1 MKQQVKQVPYGVSDF
16 ATVMSQNL
24 YYVDKTMF
32 LPELE
37 KQPRNLFFIR
47 PRRFGKSIFLSM
59 LYSYYDCNQKENFE
73 KLFGSLWIGQHPTS
87 LQGIYQV
94 LFLDFSQITGK
105 IEVLEERFNA
115 YLCIKLDSFAEQY
128 AAYYGDKKVQE
139 IKTKTQYADKM
150 QIIFDAARANQFQ
163 LYLIIDE
170 YDNFT
175 NVVLNEHGEKV
186 YHAITHA
193 DGFYRDVFKK
203 FKGNFERIF
212 MMGVSPVTLDD
223 VTSGYNVGWN
233 ISVKPEFDE
242 MLGFSTKDVVEM
254 FTYYKEM
261 GSIPVDSDVE
271 AIVNDMKPWYDNY
284 CFAEEALSKSVR
296 MFNCDMVLYY
306 LRNYM
311 DYGRSPRQMI
321 DPNTKTDYGKMKKL
335 LQFDKLDGERKGI
348 IRKIAEEGQI
358 VAQLE
363 EQFSAYQIPKAE
375 IFPSLLFYY
384 GMLTIKGTRGSKLI
398 LGIPNNNVRKQYYGY
413 LEEEYQAKSYVDT
426 NRLTDYYYDMAY
438 EGVWEEGLRFMA
450 EAYAKVSSVR
460 DGIESERNLQGFFMA
475 YLNLND
481 YYITAPELELNHGY
495 CDFFLLPDH
504 THYASQ
510 HSYILELKVLSR
522 KEFDEELKDVL
533 KEDGSPMKKS
543 EKQWLDAVEQIRRYA
558 DAPRVEA
565 LRQGTTLHKIIM
577 QFKGWEL
584 ARIEE
589 IE

>member
-1 MKQQVKQVPYGVSDF
+1 MEKVKEVPYGVADF
-16 ATVMSQNL
+16 VTVMEQNL

-32 LPELE
+32 IPELE

-59 LYSYYDCNQKENFE
+59 LHSYYDCNQSAKFQS
-73 KLFGSLWIGQHPTS
+73 LFGKLWIGQHPTE
-87 LQGIYQV
+87 LQGKYQV
-94 LFLDFSQITGK
+94 LFLDFSQVNGNIDS
-105 IEVLEERFNA
+105 LERNFDF
-115 YLCIKLDSFAEQY
+115 YCSVKLDGFMRRYGESYSEETREKVRKAEY
-128 AAYYGDKKVQE
+128 AMDKLAFIHDE
-139 IKTKTQYADKM
+139 
-150 QIIFDAARANQFQ
+150 AAQKGFS
-163 LYLIIDE
+163 LYLIVDE

-223 VTSGYNVGWN
+223 VTSGFNIGWN
-233 ISVKPEFDE
+233 I
-242 MLGFSTKDVVEM
+242 
-254 FTYYKEM
+254 
-261 GSIPVDSDVE
+261 
-271 AIVNDMKPWYDNY
+271 
-284 CFAEEALSKSVR
+284 R

-311 DYGRSPRQMI
+311 DYERSPQQMI

-358 VAQLE
+358 SAQLYE
-363 EQFSAYQIPKAE
+363 SFSAYQIPKAE

-384 GMLTIKGTRGSKLI
+384 GMLTIKGTRGSKLV

-413 LEEEYQAKSYVDT
+413 LEEEYQAKAYVNT
-426 NRLTDYYYDMAY
+426 NQLTDYYYDMAY
-438 EGVWEEGLRFMA
+438 DGKWEEGLRFMA
-450 EAYAKVSSVR
+450 DAYAKVSSIR
-460 DGIESERNLQGFFMA
+460 DGIEAERNLQGFFMA

-481 YYITAPELELNHGY
+481 YYYTAPELELNHGY
-495 CDFFLLPDH
+495 CDFFLLPDL
-504 THYASQ
+504 THYATK
-510 HSYILELKVLSR
+510 HSYILELKVLP
-522 KEFDEELKDVL
+522 KKDFEAKAEE
-533 KEDGSPMKKS
+533 
-543 EKQWLDAVEQIRRYA
+543 QWQQAVEQIRKYA
-558 DAPRVEA
+558 EAPRVEA

-577 QFKGWEL
+577 QFEGWNL
-584 ARIEE
+584 KRMEE
-589 IE
+589 IN

>member
-24 YYVDKTMF
+24 YYVDKTKF

-233 ISVKPEFDE
+233 ISVKSEFDE

-254 FTYYKEM
+254 FTYYKKM

-438 EGVWEEGLRFMA
+438 DGIWEEGLRFMA

>member
-1 MKQQVKQVPYGVSDF
+1 MEQQVKQVPYGVADF
-16 ATVMSQNL
+16 ATVIEQNL

-32 LPELE
+32 IPELE

-59 LYSYYDCNQKENFE
+59 LYSYYDCTQSHKFQS
-73 KLFGSLWIGQHPTS
+73 LFGNLWIGQHPTP
-87 LQGIYQV
+87 LQGKYQV
-94 LFLDFSQITGK
+94 LFLDFSQITGNIDK
-105 IEVLEERFNA
+105 LETKFNS
-115 YLCIKLDSFAEQY
+115 YLSINLDAFVRQYSEYYQAEMEEILAQEDFEEKMELIFKAAKAHQY
-128 AAYYGDKKVQE
+128 H
-139 IKTKTQYADKM
+139 
-150 QIIFDAARANQFQ
+150 

-175 NVVLNEHGEKV
+175 NVILNERGENV

-223 VTSGYNVGWN
+223 VTSGFNIGWN
-233 ISVKPEFDE
+233 ISIKPEFDE
-242 MLGFSTKDVVEM
+242 MLGFSTTDVVEM
-254 FTYYKEM
+254 FTYYKEH
-261 GSIPVDSDVE
+261 GSIPADSDID

-284 CFAEEALSKSVR
+284 CFAEEALKKKTR

-311 DYGRSPRQMI
+311 DAGCPPEEMI
-321 DPNTKTDYGKMKKL
+321 DPNTRTDYGKMKKL

-348 IRKIAEEGQI
+348 IRKIAEEEQI
-358 VAQLE
+358 VTQLYE
-363 EQFSAYQIPKAE
+363 SFSAYQIPKAE

-413 LEEEYQAKSYVDT
+413 LEEEYQAKAYVDV
-426 NRLTDYYYDMAY
+426 NQLTDYYYDMAY
-438 EGVWEEGLRFMA
+438 DGKWEEGLRFMA
-450 EAYAKVSSVR
+450 DAYAKVSSVR
-460 DGIESERNLQGFFMA
+460 DGIEAERNLQGFFMA

-481 YYITAPELELNHGY
+481 YYITAPELELNYGY
-495 CDFFLLPDH
+495 CDFFLLPDL

-510 HSYILELKVLSR
+510 HSYILELKVLS
-522 KEFDEELKDVL
+522 KKDFSAIVEGEFT
-533 KEDGSPMKKS
+533 EDGKPMTKA
-543 EKQWLDAVEQIRRYA
+543 EKQWREALDQIHRYA
-558 DAPRVEA
+558 EAPRVEA
-565 LRQGTTLHKIIM
+565 LRQGTKLHLIIM
-577 QFKGWEL
+577 QFEGWEL
-584 ARIEE
+584 KRMEE
-589 IE
+589 V